1 MGRNLTLD
9 WIDTNSV
16 LGESP
21 SPLSFADA
29 FLPTA
34 CRREMIQVGRFIP
47 FRTSRRSLA
56 IQRNIGLIL
65 SAGTAREISRLRDGR
80 DHNCA
85 GESEQFK
92 TRVRSRPPSAPSHP
106 PFLSSP
112 HVLIFQ
118 YYRAIS
124 RFDGQDSL
132 EVARKFRRLLFPCPP
147 FW

>member
-1 MGRNLTLD
+1 MQDGEIGCSMWWCVGRNLTLD
-9 WIDTNSV
+9 WIDTKSV
-16 LGESP
+16 LGESS

-34 CRREMIQVGRFIP
+34 CRREMIQVGRIIP

-106 PFLSSP
+106 PSWAAPMCWFSNITGPSADLMG
-112 HVLIFQ
+112 
-118 YYRAIS
+118 RTAW
-124 RFDGQDSL
+124 
-132 EVARKFRRLLFPCPP
+132 K
-147 FW
+147 